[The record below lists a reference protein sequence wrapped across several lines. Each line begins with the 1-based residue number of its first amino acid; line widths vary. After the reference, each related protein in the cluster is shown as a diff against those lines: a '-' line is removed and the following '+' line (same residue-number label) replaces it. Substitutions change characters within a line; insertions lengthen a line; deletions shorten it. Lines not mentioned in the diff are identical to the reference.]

1 MIINLKLNNHAFTK
15 RVYGPFL
22 RQLFQNWM
30 TFSKGIRIF
39 FSARSKERALKLF
52 LYTYTKRREL
62 RCKYLVTQREKKR
75 YHSGIN
81 YLDSTQGQKKTQKK
95 KDVFNC

>member
-1 MIINLKLNNHAFTK
+1 M
-15 RVYGPFL
+15 
-22 RQLFQNWM
+22 
-30 TFSKGIRIF
+30 
-39 FSARSKERALKLF
+39 KLF

-95 KDVFNC
+95 KMFLIVKILHPNLLCVDIAKESLAYFNL